1 MILSFDCKNKNG
13 EKNNHSYEIFPKKKR
28 GQYMIWLYIGLSLS
42 KVFSNAK
49 EHDKKP

>member
-1 MILSFDCKNKNG
+1 M
-13 EKNNHSYEIFPKKKR
+13 EKRIITRMKYSQKKKR
-28 GQYMIWLYIGLSLS
+28 GKYMIWLYIGLSLS